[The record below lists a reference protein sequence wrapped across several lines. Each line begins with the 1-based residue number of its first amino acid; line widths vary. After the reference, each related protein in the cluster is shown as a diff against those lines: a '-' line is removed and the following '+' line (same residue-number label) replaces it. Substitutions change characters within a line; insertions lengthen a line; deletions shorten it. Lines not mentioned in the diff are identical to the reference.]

1 MNLVK
6 NKIECC
12 GCGACVASCPTNA
25 IELVPDEY
33 GFLYPKIDDNKCI
46 GCKKCER
53 VCAYKNSNLKINEQ
67 KIFAVSNKNNLELK
81 NSTSGGAFIVLAN
94 WILDKDGF
102 IYGCAWDSNIQ
113 AHHIEINSKSDLYK
127 LQGSKYVQSNTTN
140 IFPKVKKRLDDG
152 EYVLFSGTP
161 CQCDALKSFLNK
173 EYEKLY
179 CVELVCHGVPNQKM
193 FSDYIELFEKQNKSK
208 VLDFHFR
215 DKKLG
220 WGALINIEHQ
230 NSKGKTKHT
239 YLKPEECYY
248 YYYFFYKGL
257 FFRESCY
264 NCKYANKNRQ
274 SDFTIGD
281 FWGAK
286 GMYPKFLNCDGVSLL
301 IVSTQKGLNVLNEL
315 REYMLIEESSFE
327 SASIENGQLIK
338 PSSKNENYYSLLE
351 EYNRIGAEQFSKQY
365 LNTHKKTVLIGKIKR
380 ILPSGLKEKL
390 KIFIK

>member
-1 MNLVK
+1 MNLVE

-25 IELVPDEY
+25 IELLPDEY
-33 GFLYPKIDDNKCI
+33 GFLYPKIDGNKCI

-102 IYGCAWDSNIQ
+102 VYGCAWDSNIQ

-230 NSKGKTKHT
+230 NSKGKIKHT

-286 GMYPKFLNCDGVSLL
+286 GMYPEFLNCDGVSLL

-338 PSSKNENYYSLLE
+338 SSSKNENYYSLLE